1 MINYENFFAFEYW
14 QYETI
19 RHLFTFTVAV
29 FAASLLYF
37 MVTAREATEKYR
49 RTFYISG
56 VVMVSATIEL
66 FLLFTMWDR
75 AFAYNEATGLMERI
89 EGQIFANGYR
99 YANWL
104 IDVPMLLTQFLVVL
118 QFTGAELRSRW
129 IKLTGSG
136 AAMIILGYIGQYY
149 EPQVAGFVEGNGAP
163 FWIWGGLSWLAF
175 FYLLYVAN
183 DAVKEGS
190 KALSDEAARLMQSA
204 WRLLLITWFI
214 YGFAYLVPGIP
225 GINQSADWV
234 VVRQFIYTC
243 ADVISKTVFGLLL
256 SQVAITQSRSE
267 SSSVAAKRAA

>member
-1 MINYENFFAFEYW
+1 MINYENFFSFEYW

-37 MVTAREATEKYR
+37 TVTASEAPPKYR

-66 FLLFTMWDR
+66 FLLFQLWDR
-75 AFAYNEATGLMERI
+75 SFAYNEATMMVERI
-89 EGQIFANGYR
+89 EGEVFTNGYR

-118 QFTGAELRSRW
+118 QFTGRAFTTRW
-129 IKLTGSG
+129 VKLVVAG

-149 EPQVAGFVEGNGAP
+149 EPQVAGFVEGSDAP
-163 FWIWGGLSWLAF
+163 FWIWGGISWIAF

-183 DAVKEGS
+183 EAVTEGS
-190 KALSDEAARLMQSA
+190 KSLTSEAAGLMKIA
-204 WRLLLITWFI
+204 WRLLIVTWFI
-214 YGFAYLVPGIP
+214 YGFAYLIPGIP
-225 GINQSADWV
+225 GVNQSADWV
-234 VVRQFIYTC
+234 VVRQFIYTM

-256 SQVAITQSRSE
+256 SQVALRQARAE
-267 SSSVAAKRAA
+267 AA